1 MLVVA
6 AKRAF
11 SGPCSA
17 SRALL
22 GWRVFQVL
30 RIALAIAFVPLA
42 VVGKDIKLR
51 NELIRTPDKKEAA
64 AAKAQSSEEPV
75 QGLFLIQF
83 EGAIT
88 DAQREELLRLNVELV
103 QPVPEDSFVARISG
117 ARIGTLRGLS
127 YVHWVGP
134 LRAEHKIHGK
144 LSGLKEK
151 RAVSFLVAPNARAA
165 EVAFL
170 KKRIPGLQSSQPTMA
185 GTVLHGWIDGNQLN
199 ALSKSHAVL
208 WIEPATKP
216 KLFDEMSA
224 EIVAGELEEPGAY
237 VPSLGFTG
245 TGVTVAVAD
254 SGLMDGVTD
263 GMHPDLAGRVDAF
276 FHYGQLDSAADEHS
290 HGTHV
295 AGIVAGNGA
304 TGEVD
309 EFGNLYGLG
318 VAPEAHIVAQRLFD
332 GLGGY
337 EAPESFEQLTR
348 DAVQAGAVIGS
359 NSWGDD
365 TQGQYDL
372 SAMEF
377 DGLVRDADAQTPG
390 DQPYILEFSAGN
402 AGPGEQTIGSPA
414 VGKNV
419 IATGAAQNNRFDF
432 IIYAEGQ
439 DAMADFSSR
448 GPCADGRIK
457 PDVVAPGTWIASL
470 QSSSATDE
478 NAWLSISPSY
488 QYQGGTSQSGP
499 HASGAAA
506 VFVQYYRET
515 HNGAT
520 PSPALVKAALINSA
534 VDMDAEFGTGPI
546 PNNDEGW
553 GRIDLTELI
562 GSDKTFEFVDQTHT
576 LAQDQV
582 FERSFYVADDSLP
595 ARFTLTYTDVPG
607 TPLVI
612 PALVNDLDLEVTGP
626 DGVTYAGNQMID
638 GESVPQPAG
647 RDSLNNVEGVYLN
660 TPVSGEYTVRIR
672 ARRVSQDARRD
683 TAATDQDFALVVSG
697 SLPEAGHAVVA
708 FDRRAYSAPSA
719 VGLKLIDFDLAG
731 QPEAFVTLSSTTET
745 SPLSMRLVPS
755 GSVGVFTGLVAT
767 ATGPAVNDDKLQI
780 AHNDT
785 ITARYQDTVPLEMI
799 EATRR
804 ADLVPPVI
812 SNVGATNRFGNELV
826 SWITDENAAGIV
838 MYGAA
843 GNLNQSITNLS
854 FRGGQAV
861 SLTNLVAGQTYQF
874 IVISFDEAGNRS
886 TNDNNGQRFS
896 FVAQPASTVLLVD
909 AYVHGPD
916 DESEFI
922 PVTAYTDA
930 LSGTG
935 VSYEVWNIET
945 EGQPAL
951 SDLLPFRVVIW
962 RINDSFYDGTSLSLA
977 QQTMIEQYLKR
988 DGAFMLASMEILT
1001 RLGSV
1006 AFRTNV
1012 LGVAEFT
1019 AGDPNDPFGDCMG
1032 CDQDHGMTTL
1042 EGLPGDS
1049 IGAGVLLPMNYD
1061 AYPVFEL
1068 EPIFPN
1074 IGPDFTDTFNAS
1086 TNAVP
1091 IFVDADSGRT
1101 TGVRLPRNDSKAPGR
1116 VVFLAFPLDAI
1127 PMAGTAP
1134 NNRVN
1139 ILRNILAYLAPG
1151 VNGLGTLSFDRAAYS
1166 IPDRVTIEVA
1176 DSDLAGQGTAA
1187 ARISSDTDTAGVAL
1201 TLVES
1206 PRKGV
1211 FNGSV
1216 TLVAA
1221 TAVPK
1226 AGELRA
1232 ADTDTLIAEYL
1243 DASANST
1250 VTVHAAVD
1258 AIAPTISNTTA
1269 RPDYEYAIITWSTDE
1284 PADSL
1289 VQYGESAFLGRTAYR
1304 SSADFDHELILNALQ
1319 PGHTYYYQVVSRDAA
1334 GNTVVDD
1341 NNGQLYT
1348 LQMRTPKTVPWSDDM
1363 EGAAT
1368 EWTVESTE
1376 DSEWQWERGTPA
1388 NGIESAG
1395 HSGTKAW
1402 GSNLNGVLGSYSESA
1417 LISPAFLLSGGNR
1430 ATLTFWQAYD
1440 FTVDATYEAASLQ
1453 IVTNS
1458 QANPIVLAGYDG
1470 ATGTWEQE
1478 TVDLTPY
1485 IGKVV
1490 QLVWFYQ
1497 LLNIEDAGEAHRGWL
1512 IDDVAISMTTENR
1525 GSLIVRANLSQ
1536 ATYTIEGP
1544 SPAVGQGFGYTNSA
1558 ALSGTYTITWN
1569 PVANYNTPAPQTVTL
1584 APGASLVIDGKYDF
1598 ADVNNNGI
1606 SDEWETTYFGGAT
1619 TPHEGSIDSDQD
1631 GASDF
1636 AEFNAGTSPT
1646 DSGSVLEFEEPVAS
1660 ADGRVQLS
1668 WPAVA
1673 GRSYRV
1679 LGSTDAKTWTPY
1691 TSWIR
1696 SSTTRMVQTLPPL
1709 APSVGY
1715 FFQVEVKP

>member
-1 MLVVA
+1 MFVVA
-6 AKRAF
+6 AVRGD
-11 SGPCSA
+11 SGACLA

-22 GWRVFQVL
+22 SWCVFRFL
-30 RIALAIAFVPLA
+30 RIALVISVLPFAAL
-42 VVGKDIKLR
+42 GKDIRLR
-51 NELIRTPDKKEAA
+51 NELIRTPEKKQAA
-64 AAKAQSSEEPV
+64 AAAAASDERPSE
-75 QGLFLIQF
+75 GLFLIQF
-83 EGAIT
+83 DNPIT
-88 DAQREELLRLNVELV
+88 DAQREELLRLNVELL
-103 QPVPEDSFVARISG
+103 QPVPEDAFVARVSG
-117 ARIGTLRGLS
+117 TRLGALRRLS

-134 LRAEHKIHGK
+134 LRAEHKVHQK

-151 RAVSFLVAPNARAA
+151 RAVSFLIAPNARAT

-170 KKRIPGLQSSQPTMA
+170 KKRIAGVQSSQATMA
-185 GTVLHGWIDGNQLN
+185 GTVLHGYVDAKQLE
-199 ALSKSHAVL
+199 ALSQSPAVL
-208 WIEPATKP
+208 WIEPASKP

-224 EIVAGELEEPGAY
+224 EIIEGELEEPGAY
-237 VPSLGFTG
+237 IPSLGFTG
-245 TGVTVAVAD
+245 KGVTVSVAD
-254 SGLMDGVTD
+254 SGLMEGTTA

-295 AGIVAGNGA
+295 SGIVAGNGA
-304 TGEVD
+304 TGEMD
-309 EFGNLYGLG
+309 EFGYLYGLG
-318 VAPEAHIVAQRLFD
+318 VAPEAHLVTQRLFD

-348 DAVQAGAVIGS
+348 DAVQAGAIIGS

-470 QSSSATDE
+470 QSSAATDE
-478 NAWLSISPSY
+478 SAWLSISPNY

-499 HASGAAA
+499 HVSGAAA

-534 VDMDAEFGTGPI
+534 VDMDSEFGTAAI

-553 GRIDLTELI
+553 GRVDLTELI
-562 GSDKTFEFVDQTHT
+562 GSDKTFEFVDQTT
-576 LAQDQV
+576 PLIQGQV
-582 FERSFYVADDSLP
+582 YEKNVYVADDSLP
-595 ARFTLTYTDVPG
+595 LRFSLVYTDVPG

-612 PALVNDLDLEVTGP
+612 PALVNDLDLEVIGP
-626 DGVTYAGNQMID
+626 DGVIYAGNQMID
-638 GESVPQPAG
+638 GESAPQPAG

-672 ARRVSQDARRD
+672 ARRVAQDARRD

-697 SLPEAGHAVVA
+697 SLPAAGHAVVA
-708 FDRRAYSAPSA
+708 FDRRAYTAPSTI
-719 VGLKLIDFDLAG
+719 GLKLIDFDLAG
-731 QPEAFVTLSSTTET
+731 QPEALVTLSSTTEAA
-745 SPLSMRLVPS
+745 PLSVRLVPS
-755 GSVGVFTGLVAT
+755 GSVGVFTGAVAT
-767 ATGPAVNDDKLQI
+767 ATGPAVSDATLQI

-785 ITARYQDTVPLEMI
+785 ITARYQDTVPLETV
-799 EATRR
+799 ETTRR
-804 ADLVPPVI
+804 ADLLSPVI
-812 SNVGATNRFGNELV
+812 SNVTAVNRFGNELV
-826 SWITDENAAGIV
+826 SWTTDEAAAGV
-838 MYGAA
+838 VFYGAA
-843 GNLNQSITNLS
+843 GNLNQAVTN
-854 FRGGQAV
+854 FTYRAGQAV

-874 IVISFDEAGNRS
+874 IVISIDEAGNRS
-886 TNDNNGQRFS
+886 TNDNSGQRYS

-909 AYVHGPD
+909 AYTHGPD

-922 PVTAYTDA
+922 PVTSYTDA
-930 LSGTG
+930 LAGTG
-935 VSYEVWNIET
+935 VSYEVWNVAT
-945 EGQPAL
+945 DGQPQL
-951 SDLLPFRVVIW
+951 SDLIPFRVVMW
-962 RINDSFYDGTSLSLA
+962 RINDSFYDSASLSIA

-1001 RLGSV
+1001 RLGDS

-1019 AGDPNDPFGDCMG
+1019 YPTDPFADCPE
-1032 CDQDHGMTTL
+1032 CDQDHGMPTL
-1042 EGLPGDS
+1042 EGLPADS
-1049 IGAGVLLPMNYD
+1049 IGAGVLVPMNYD
-1061 AYPVFEL
+1061 SYPVFEL
-1068 EPIFPN
+1068 EPIFPD
-1074 IGPDFTDTFNAS
+1074 IGPDFSDTFTAS

-1091 IFVDADSGRT
+1091 IFVDADSGRV
-1101 TGVRLPRNDSKAPGR
+1101 TGVRLPRNSSKAPGR
-1116 VVFLAFPLDAI
+1116 VVFLAFPLDGI
-1127 PMAGTAP
+1127 PMTGDAP

-1151 VNGLGTLSFDRAAYS
+1151 VNGLGTLSFDRQAYS

-1187 ARISSDTDTAGVAL
+1187 ARISSDTDAAGVPV
-1201 TLVES
+1201 TLVET
-1206 PRKGV
+1206 PKKGV

-1216 TLVAA
+1216 TLVAT
-1221 TAVPK
+1221 TAAPK

-1232 ADTDTLIAEYL
+1232 ADADGLIAEYF

-1250 VTVHAAVD
+1250 VTVHAEVD
-1258 AIAPTISNTTA
+1258 AVAPTISNTAAT
-1269 RPDYEYAIITWSTDE
+1269 PDYEYAIITWSTDE

-1289 VQYGESAFLGRTAYR
+1289 VQYGESKFLGKTVYR
-1304 SSADFDHELILNALQ
+1304 SAEDFDHELIIQALQ
-1319 PGHTYYYQVVSRDAA
+1319 PGQAYYYQVVSRDAA

-1341 NNGQLYT
+1341 NGGNFYT
-1348 LQMRTPKTVPWSDDM
+1348 LQMRTPKTVPWSDNM
-1363 EGAAT
+1363 EAAAT
-1368 EWTVESTE
+1368 DWTVENTE
-1376 DSEWQWERGTPA
+1376 DSEFGWQLGTPT
-1388 NGIESAG
+1388 NGIETAG

-1402 GSNLNGVLGSYSESA
+1402 GSNLDGVMGSYSESA
-1417 LISPAFLLSGGNR
+1417 LISPAFLLTGGNR
-1430 ATLTFWQAYD
+1430 ATLTFWHSYD
-1440 FTVDATYEAASLQ
+1440 FSVDATIQSASLN

-1458 QANPIVLAGYDG
+1458 QANAVTLAAYDG
-1470 ATGTWEQE
+1470 VSGSWEQE
-1478 TVDLTPY
+1478 EIDLTPY

-1497 LLNIEDAGEAHRGWL
+1497 LFDVEEAGEPHRGWL
-1512 IDDVAISMTTENR
+1512 VDDVAISMATENR

-1536 ATYTIEGP
+1536 ATYTIDGP
-1544 SPAVGQGFGYTNSA
+1544 SPAIGQSFGYTNSA
-1558 ALSGTYTITWN
+1558 ALSGTYTITWD
-1569 PVANYNTPAPQTVTL
+1569 PVPNYTTPATQTVTL
-1584 APGASLVIDGKYDF
+1584 APGASLVIEGKYDF
-1598 ADVNNNGI
+1598 ADVNNNDI
-1606 SDEWETTYFGGAT
+1606 SDQWETTYFGSAS
-1619 TPHEGSIDSDQD
+1619 TPHDGSIDSDAD
-1631 GASDF
+1631 GATDA
-1636 AEFNAGTSPT
+1636 AEFAAGTSPT
-1646 DSGSVLEFEEPVAS
+1646 DAASVLEFENPAVLV
-1660 ADGRVQLS
+1660 DGRVQLS
-1668 WPAVA
+1668 WPAA
-1673 GRSYRV
+1673 SGYSYRV
-1679 LGSTDAKTWTPY
+1679 MGSTDARTWTPY
-1691 TSWIR
+1691 TSWTR
-1696 SSTTRMVQTLPPL
+1696 SNTTRMVQTLPAL
-1709 APSVGY
+1709 APGVGY